1 MVRNKLISIIVVV
14 LAQAGSLYG
23 QNFRAGD
30 TIYFPAGH
38 LISST
43 TFVSDVY
50 ITNCSTDPVII
61 HVGFAPGNVANPPI
75 TWIRNAI
82 HLTSG
87 QTQEYDDFLPSV
99 LKLPSGMGLVV
110 LSSCKEGAD
119 CDKDPSQRRLI
130 SAETRIYS
138 FTKLGGP
145 TVGQDFA
152 GIPWRSTANPDIYSD
167 SHGMNAPFIV
177 GIKVSDQYR
186 TNLGLINA
194 SEFESCTL
202 TATLFDGTDGGKR
215 DDYKIDLGPLGNV
228 QLNVLQAFPKLAEWS
243 RLNRNKPVTNA
254 VIVITQSNV
263 VPVSDA
269 AQFDCADGCP
279 GFIAYASVIDNT
291 TNDATTL
298 EAQYKRELRP

>member
-1 MVRNKLISIIVVV
+1 MRNRIISIFVVSV
-14 LAQAGSLYG
+14 ALAGRLSG
-23 QNFRAGD
+23 QNFRSGD
-30 TIYFPAGH
+30 AIYFPAVH
-38 LISST
+38 LAGSSI
-43 TFVSDVY
+43 FASDVY
-50 ITNCSTDPVII
+50 ITNCSTDPVSISVAFVPVNI
-61 HVGFAPGNVANPPI
+61 ANPPI
-75 TWIRNAI
+75 TWVRNAI

-87 QTQEYDDFLPSV
+87 QTKEYDDFLPSV
-99 LKLPSGMGLVV
+99 LKLSSGMGLVV

-119 CDKDPSQRRLI
+119 CDKDHAQQRPLI
-130 SAETRIYS
+130 SAESRIYS
-138 FTKLGGP
+138 FVKAGGP

-167 SHGMNAPFIV
+167 SHGMDAPFIV

-194 SEFESCTL
+194 SEFEYCTL

-215 DDYKIDLGPLGNV
+215 DEYKITLGPLGNM
-228 QLNVLQAFPKLAEWS
+228 QLNVLQAFPKLAAWS

-254 VIVITQSNV
+254 VIVVTQSNV

-269 AQFDCADGCP
+269 AQFDCGDGCP

-298 EAQYKRELRP
+298 EAQYKRELKP